1 MSTSIVILA
10 AGQSTRMNS
19 KISKVLHPIAE
30 RPALGYILDTTTSS
44 NLDQIILVTSPNMDD
59 VRAFA
64 DNECSGII
72 HVIQEK
78 PLGTA
83 NAVKHALPHL
93 DSNGETIILYGDTP
107 FVTLKTLSELKNK
120 ITAAAIVAFHCYTD
134 NRYGRLVTYE
144 DDLLEIV
151 EYNDAT
157 PEEKSVTL
165 CNSGIYSIKNEHLH
179 KFIPLIRD
187 SNAKKEFY
195 LTDIVKLISQKDIN
209 CSIIEISEKE
219 VMGFNTREELSKAQ
233 DIMQENIK
241 SCLMKQGVSIINPKS
256 SYIAYDFQAGKDV
269 TIYPNVFIGRNV
281 SVGDNVQIR
290 SFSHL
295 EGVKIGHSSSIGPF
309 ARIRPKTE
317 IASDVRV
324 GNFVEI
330 KNSTIKNNSKMGHLS
345 YIGDTEIGM
354 NCNIGA
360 GTITCNFDG
369 LKTKSKTTIG
379 DQVSVGS
386 NTALIAPVT
395 INNGAF
401 IAAGSVVTKDVAKD
415 ELCIARAKQTAVKN
429 GAKDLREKK

>member
-1 MSTSIVILA
+1 MSTSIIILA

-19 KISKVLHPIAE
+19 KLSKVLHPIAE
-30 RPALGYILDTTTSS
+30 RPALGYILETATTS
-44 NLDQIILVTSPNMDD
+44 NPDQIILVTSPNMDD

-64 DNECSGII
+64 DNECSGIV

-83 NAVKHALPHL
+83 NAVKHTLPHL

-107 FVTLKTLSELKNK
+107 FVKSKTLSDLKNK
-120 ITAAAIVAFHCYTD
+120 ITPAAIVAFHCYTE
-134 NRYGRLVTYE
+134 NKYGRLVTYE

-165 CNSGIYSIKNEHLH
+165 CNSGIYSLKNEHLH
-179 KFIPLIRD
+179 KFIPLIKN
-187 SNAKKEFY
+187 SNSKKEFY
-195 LTDIVKLISQKDIN
+195 LTDIVKIISQKDIS
-209 CSIIEISEKE
+209 CSVIETSEKE
-219 VMGFNTREELSKAQ
+219 VMGFNTREDLSKAQ
-233 DIMQENIK
+233 DIMQEHIK
-241 SCLMKQGVSIINPKS
+241 SCLMNQGVSIINPRS

-281 SVGDNVQIR
+281 SIGDNVQIR

-295 EGVKIGHSSSIGPF
+295 EGVKIGHNSSIGPF

-317 IASDVRV
+317 IASDVRI

-330 KNSTIKNNSKMGHLS
+330 KNSEIKNSSKINHLS
-345 YIGDTEIGM
+345 YIGDSEIGQS
-354 NCNIGA
+354 CNIGA

-369 LKTKSKTTIG
+369 IKTKSKTIIG
-379 DQVSVGS
+379 DQVSIGS
-386 NTALIAPVT
+386 NISLIAPIT

-401 IAAGSVVTKDVAKD
+401 IAAGSVVTNNVAED
-415 ELCIARAKQTAVKN
+415 ELCIARAKQTAIKN
-429 GAKDLREKK
+429 GAKNLRDKK

>member
-1 MSTSIVILA
+1 MSTNIIILA
-10 AGQSTRMNS
+10 AGMSTRMNS
-19 KISKVLHPIAE
+19 NLSKVLHPIAE
-30 RPALGYILDTTTSS
+30 RPALGYILETAASS
-44 NLDQIILVTSPNMDD
+44 NPDQIILVTSPEGEE

-83 NAVKHALPHL
+83 NAIKHALPHI
-93 DSNGETIILYGDTP
+93 DSAGESIILYGDTP
-107 FVTLKTLSELKNK
+107 FVTSKTLSELKNK
-120 ITAAAIVAFHCYTD
+120 ITSAAIVAFHCYKD

-195 LTDIVKLISQKDIN
+195 LTDIVKLISQKDIT
-209 CSIIEISEKE
+209 CSIIEINEKE

-241 SCLMKQGVSIINPKS
+241 SRLMKQGVSIINPKS

-281 SVGDNVQIR
+281 SVGDNVHIR
-290 SFSHL
+290 SFSHM
-295 EGVKIGHSSSIGPF
+295 EGVKIGHNSSIGPF

-317 IASDVRV
+317 IASDSRI

-330 KNSTIKNNSKMGHLS
+330 KNSKIKNNSKVSHLS
-345 YIGDTEIGM
+345 YVGDSEIGA

-369 LKTKSKTTIG
+369 IKTKAKTTIG
-379 DQVSVGS
+379 DNVSIGS
-386 NTALIAPVT
+386 NSALIAPIT
-395 INNGAF
+395 INKGAF
-401 IAAGSVVTKDVAKD
+401 IAAGSVVTEDVAED
-415 ELCIARAKQTAVKN
+415 DLIFARSKQVRKKN
-429 GAKDLREKK
+429 GAKNLRNK

>member
-1 MSTSIVILA
+1 MSTSIIILA

-19 KISKVLHPIAE
+19 KLPKVLHPIAE
-30 RPALGYILDTTTSS
+30 RPALGYILDTATSS
-44 NLDQIILVTSPNMDD
+44 NPNQIILVTSPDMDE

-64 DNECSGII
+64 DNECSGIA

-107 FVTLKTLSELKNK
+107 FVTSKTLSALKNK
-120 ITAAAIVAFHCYTD
+120 ITSAAIVAFHCYTE

-179 KFIPLIRD
+179 KFIPLIKN
-187 SNAKKEFY
+187 SNSKKEFY
-195 LTDIVKLISQKDIN
+195 LTDIVKLISQKDIT
-209 CSIIEISEKE
+209 CSIIETSEKE
-219 VMGFNTREELSKAQ
+219 VMGFNTREDLSKAQ

-241 SCLMKQGVSIINPKS
+241 SLLMNQGVSIINPKS

-281 SVGDNVQIR
+281 SIGDNVQIR

-295 EGVKIGHSSSIGPF
+295 EGVKIGHNSSIGPF

-317 IASDVRV
+317 IASDTRI

-330 KNSTIKNNSKMGHLS
+330 KNSQINNNSKVNHLS
-345 YIGDTEIGM
+345 YIGDSEIGQ

-369 LKTKSKTTIG
+369 IKTKSKTTIG
-379 DQVSVGS
+379 DQVCIGS
-386 NTALIAPVT
+386 NSALIAPIT

-401 IAAGSVVTKDVAKD
+401 IAAGSVVTEDVAED
-415 ELCIARAKQTAVKN
+415 ELCIARAKQTAI
-429 GAKDLREKK
+429 KKWRK